1 MRKLLELEYVYEL
14 KKQTNKKNPS
24 EGLWDL
30 NKLGPL
36 KGFDCF

>member
-14 KKQTNKKNPS
+14 KKQTNKTPS